1 MQLFSDLFLSIFT
14 STNSEVFFTPIILL
28 PQLIF
33 IVFFF
38 SLFLNFYFSFY
49 TSSTNEENT
58 IDIDFLMNSA
68 TVESEKEISS
78 FDDII
83 LTFLV
88 LFYTFG

>member
-1 MQLFSDLFLSIFT
+1 MFNN
-14 STNSEVFFTPIILL
+14 TNIEVFFTPITLV

-38 SLFLNFYFSFY
+38 SLFINFYFSFY
-49 TSSTNEENT
+49 TSSVNEEST